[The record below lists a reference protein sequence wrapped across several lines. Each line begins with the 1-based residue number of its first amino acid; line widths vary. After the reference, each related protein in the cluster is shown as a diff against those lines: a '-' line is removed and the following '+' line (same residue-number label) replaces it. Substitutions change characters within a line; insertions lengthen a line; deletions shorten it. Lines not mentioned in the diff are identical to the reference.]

1 MLNTI
6 TKDKL
11 MVLGLKGMA
20 RTLELHVRQPDIQ
33 NLSFDERFGLLLDAE
48 VNDRDQRRIQRFLKL
63 AHLRYPQAAIED
75 IDYHAE
81 RKLERRLVTSLV
93 DCEWIKRRQNLIITG
108 ATGTGKS
115 WMGCAVGV
123 QACRLGFSS
132 YYTSSN
138 QLFEDLS
145 AAMADGTLARLRRKL
160 IKVELLIIDDFG
172 LGGIDPAL
180 GPSLLEIIDLQSNHG
195 ALLLTSQFP
204 TMQWY
209 SQFTD
214 PTIADAILDR
224 IVHRAHLLEL
234 KGESMRKR
242 QGKNV

>member
-11 MVLGLKGMA
+11 TTLGLKGMA
-20 RTLELHVRQPDIQ
+20 RVLDLHIHQPEIQ
-33 NLSFDERFGLLLDAE
+33 KLSFEERFGLLLDAE
-48 VNDRDQRRIQRFLKL
+48 CNDRDQRRFERFLM
-63 AHLRYPQAAIED
+63 AARLRYTGATLED

-81 RKLERRLVTSLV
+81 RQLERRLITNLV

-115 WMGCAVGV
+115 WIGCAFGV
-123 QACRLGFSS
+123 QACRLGYST

-145 AAMADGTLARLRRKL
+145 LALADGTLPRLRRKL

-180 GPSLLEIIDLQSNHG
+180 GPSLLEIIDQQSKHG

-204 TMQWY
+204 TAQWHTM
-209 SQFTD
+209 FAD

-224 IVHRAHLLEL
+224 IVHRAHILEL
-234 KGESMRKR
+234 AGESMRKR
-242 QGKNV
+242 KGKNI

>member
-11 MVLGLKGMA
+11 VTLGLKGMV
-20 RTLELHVRQPDIQ
+20 RILDLHIRQPEIQ
-33 NLSFDERFGLLLDAE
+33 SLSFEERFGLLLDAE
-48 VNDRDQRRIQRFLKL
+48 CNDRDQRRIERFLK
-63 AHLRYPQAAIED
+63 AARLRYTGAALED

-81 RKLERRLVTSLV
+81 RQLERRLITNLV

-115 WMGCAVGV
+115 WIACAFGV
-123 QACRLGFSS
+123 QACRLGYST

-145 AAMADGTLARLRRKL
+145 LALADGTLPRLRRKL

-204 TMQWY
+204 TAQWY
-209 SQFTD
+209 TQFND

-234 KGESMRKR
+234 SGESMRKR
-242 QGKNV
+242 KGKNI